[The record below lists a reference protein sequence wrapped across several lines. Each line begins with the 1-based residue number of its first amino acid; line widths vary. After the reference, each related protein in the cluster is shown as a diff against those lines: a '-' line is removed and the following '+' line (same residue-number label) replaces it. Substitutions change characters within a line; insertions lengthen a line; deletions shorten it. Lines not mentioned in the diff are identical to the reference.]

1 MQDRGTMHTVFRGG
15 DRGLIVMVLGL
26 AVVFAGCGHDH
37 GHEHEAAV
45 PATSPVVAGPLDQ
58 YGVEVKG
65 LNLSAAGYMLDFRF
79 MVVDPDKA
87 AAIFG
92 PEVEN
97 TVIDQQSGAKL
108 IVPAPPKVGSMR
120 QNKETPRKDKTY
132 FVMFANPGRFIKRGD
147 KVTVVLG
154 PMELKDVV
162 VQ

>member
-1 MQDRGTMHTVFRGG
+1 MV
-15 DRGLIVMVLGL
+15 VLGL
-26 AVVFAGCGHDH
+26 LVAFAGCGHDH
-37 GHEHEAAV
+37 EHEHEHEAAV
-45 PATSPVVAGPLDQ
+45 PATPPAVAAGPLDE

-92 PEVEN
+92 PEIEN
-97 TVIDQQSGAKL
+97 TVIDQQSGAKF

>member
-1 MQDRGTMHTVFRGG
+1 MQSRGTIDTALRRGH
-15 DRGLIVMVLGL
+15 RGRIVVVLGL
-26 AVVFAGCGHDH
+26 LVVFAGCRHDH
-37 GHEHEAAV
+37 EPEAAA
-45 PATSPVVAGPLDQ
+45 PATPPADAAGPLDQ

-79 MVVDPDKA
+79 MVVDPEKA

-92 PEVEN
+92 PEIEN

-120 QNKETPRKDKTY
+120 QNKEAPRKDKTY
-132 FVMFANPGRFIKRGD
+132 FLLFANPGRLVKQGD
-147 KVTVVLG
+147 RVTVVLG
-154 PMELKDVV
+154 PMEVKDVV